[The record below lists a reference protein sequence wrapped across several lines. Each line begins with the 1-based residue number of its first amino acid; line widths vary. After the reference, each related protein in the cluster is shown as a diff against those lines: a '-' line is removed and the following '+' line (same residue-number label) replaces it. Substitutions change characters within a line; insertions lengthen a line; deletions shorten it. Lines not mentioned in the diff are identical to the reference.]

1 LRIHERK
8 TSLCISILFAL
19 IVPLAAQEA
28 SPGADALLLYQRGRD
43 LETANKAAEAE
54 QSYRDAIVVCDA
66 EIIANPAR
74 MDSYVVKSWCLHRLK
89 RHKEVI
95 STGLAALKQSTDYR
109 IIEVMGEAYYHV
121 DDMQSCLRYLQ
132 RYVDSV
138 PESADRVSSAYF
150 YMGEAYLRL
159 KQYAHADIAYTIA
172 VYKTPSMN
180 KWWFRLGTAREGSG
194 DVEGAV
200 AAYEKSLSLNPAF
213 AEAAQARDRLKAQG
227 PR

>member
-1 LRIHERK
+1 MPSLRIHVRTK
-8 TSLCISILFAL
+8 GLLISVLLSL
-19 IVPLAAQEA
+19 IVPLAGQEA
-28 SPGADALLLYQRGRD
+28 SPGADAYLLYKLGRD
-43 LETANKAAEAE
+43 AETANKPAEAE

-66 EIIANPAR
+66 EILANPAR

-89 RHKEVI
+89 RYKEVI
-95 STGLAALKQSTDYR
+95 VTGLAALKQSTDYR

-132 RYVDSV
+132 RYVN
-138 PESADRVSSAYF
+138 ADRVSSAYF

-180 KWWFRLGTAREGSG
+180 KWWFRLGTAREAAG
-194 DVEGAV
+194 DVDGAV
-200 AAYEKSLSLNPAF
+200 AAYEKSLSLNPSF
-213 AEAAQARDRLKAQG
+213 AEAAQARDRLKPQG